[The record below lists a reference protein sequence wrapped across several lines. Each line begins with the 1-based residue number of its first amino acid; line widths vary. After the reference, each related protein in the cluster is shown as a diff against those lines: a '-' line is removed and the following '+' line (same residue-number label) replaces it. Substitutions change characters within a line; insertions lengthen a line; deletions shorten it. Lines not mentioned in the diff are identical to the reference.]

1 MKKKRLLLVCT
12 MIIILSMNMTVFA
25 ANGGY
30 INSWIYGSVVAQFS
44 GNYGCY
50 SGTIS
55 AKDGSIIKLVGYKGP
70 NNNKVGEVAFTAN
83 QLSRGFNKDV
93 GSATQIKASIIYNGN
108 TALSDT
114 AYR

>member
-1 MKKKRLLLVCT
+1 

-55 AKDGSIIKLVGYKGP
+55 AKDGSI
-70 NNNKVGEVAFTAN
+70 VA
-83 QLSRGFNKDV
+83 R
-93 GSATQIKASIIYNGN
+93 I
-108 TALSDT
+108 
-114 AYR
+114 